1 MSVFRESLGSIRNR
15 LILTTI
21 AVGVLAFGLTA
32 AFSVAKMRAIQEGDL
47 QIQIRSQSEAEAHA
61 ASAVL
66 ERRMGYA
73 RALARA
79 MEGIAS
85 MGDEQKRTTLDS
97 IVRSLAREEGV
108 SAAYV
113 NLEQG
118 KFFSKKVGTPGHKP
132 GATWFKD
139 GKGGTQSDPAGID
152 TPIDST
158 TEWYWSAFRRDR
170 ESLVEPYRYTYGPG
184 MDSILM
190 VSMAV
195 PIHVG
200 GEVVGV
206 AGLDVPLEQLQRTI
220 GDIHPISG
228 SYAILV
234 SNKGVRAA
242 HPKPE
247 FLMKALGDD
256 MTDSGRKSLLDS
268 IREGHATRVE
278 KLAKATGRMSWIQYS
293 PVFVGETRQPWSLGL
308 VFPIEDMREPVLR
321 ARDEILI
328 ATLLGIGFL
337 ALLLGILMAK
347 LLRPLDIT
355 AGFMREMAQGDGD
368 LTRRV
373 SSTGVR
379 ETDRLGDEFN
389 RFAEVTRAMVSN
401 VIERTHPMGAAS
413 GDLQAVAGELDKSS
427 QRVSQRAER
436 VGQEAQSMSRDAQS
450 AFGEVEQSGSN
461 LERIAAAVEQMNAS
475 IGEVAHGASL
485 SRSTGMEALEAAEQ
499 AAQFVGGLA
508 NASAEIEQVIEI
520 IVEISEQT
528 KLLALNASIEA
539 ARAGEAGRGFAVVA
553 GEVKDL
559 AKGTAEATED
569 IRSRVERMRQATGQ
583 AVERIAQIRTVIQK
597 SSDMQTGIAAS
608 VEEQSS
614 ATREIAS
621 SLAGVVA
628 GVRTVRE
635 SLRSVVDGTKTVS
648 SNMGEVAGVSADL
661 RSQALRVRE
670 ASDHVASMSDSV
682 RQLLG
687 RFKV

>member
-1 MSVFRESLGSIRNR
+1 
-15 LILTTI
+15 
-21 AVGVLAFGLTA
+21 
-32 AFSVAKMRAIQEGDL
+32 
-47 QIQIRSQSEAEAHA
+47 
-61 ASAVL
+61 VL
-66 ERRMGYA
+66 ERKLGFA
-73 RALARA
+73 RALARS

-85 MGDEQKRTTLDS
+85 MPDKEKRSVLDS
-97 IVRSLAREEGV
+97 LVSSLAREEGV

-118 KFFSKKVGTPGHKP
+118 KFFSAKIGTPGNKP
-132 GATWFKD
+132 GATWFKN
-139 GKGGTQSDPAGID
+139 GKGGIQIDPAGID

-158 TEWYWSAFRRDR
+158 TEWYWSAFLRNR
-170 ESLVEPYRYTYGPG
+170 ESMVEPYRYSYGPG
-184 MDSILM
+184 LDTILL
-190 VSMAV
+190 VSLAV
-195 PIHVG
+195 PIRVG

-206 AGLDVPLEQLQRTI
+206 AGLDVPLEQLQKTV
-220 GDIHPISG
+220 GEIHPMAG
-228 SYAILV
+228 SYAILA

-247 FLMKALGDD
+247 QLMKPLGDD
-256 MTDSGRKSLLDS
+256 MTDSGRKALLDS
-268 IREGHATRVE
+268 IAAGRFITVE
-278 KLAKATGRMSWIQYS
+278 KIAKGSGKMSWIRYS
-293 PVFVGETRQPWSLGL
+293 PVMVGETRQPWALGL
-308 VFPIEDMREPVLR
+308 VFPIEEMRQPVLR
-321 ARDEILI
+321 ARREILI
-328 ATLLGIGFL
+328 ATFLGVGFL
-337 ALLLGILMAK
+337 ALLLGMLVAK

-373 SSTGVR
+373 SNTGVR
-379 ETDRLGDEFN
+379 ETDTLGGEFN

-413 GDLQAVAGELDKSS
+413 GGLQVVAGELDKSS
-427 QRVSQRAER
+427 ERVSLRAER
-436 VGQEAQSMSRDAQS
+436 VGQEALSMSRDAQT

-485 SRSTGMEALEAAEQ
+485 SRSTAMEALTAAEQ

-528 KLLALNASIEA
+528 KLLALNATIEA

-553 GEVKDL
+553 GEVKEL

-569 IRSRVERMRQATGQ
+569 IRTRVERMRQATGQ

-597 SSDMQTGIAAS
+597 SSDMQTTIAAS

-628 GVRTVRE
+628 GVRTVRG
-635 SLRSVVDGTKTVS
+635 SLRSVVDGTKNVS
-648 SNMGEVAGVSADL
+648 ANMGEVAGVSADL

-670 ASDHVASMSDSV
+670 ASDHVASMADSV
-682 RQLLG
+682 GQLLG